1 MIPQKIEL
9 CEFMTASVITIIK
22 QAHAGRHWKDVQ
34 ILVPCWKTLER
45 KPILL
50 QQTSKSLTLTFST
63 SWPVL
68 FYFSSFIESV
78 DPRRSF
84 FRFSPSKPLLCV
96 GFPTCQ
102 RTSRMAARSTSG
114 SGAALLRL
122 RNVGNSFKLLKW
134 ILGWGDGQKPEV

>member
-1 MIPQKIEL
+1 MRIHDCFCHHNHQ
-9 CEFMTASVITIIK
+9 TSA
-22 QAHAGRHWKDVQ
+22 R
-34 ILVPCWKTLER
+34 WKTLER

-68 FYFSSFIESV
+68 FYFSSFIESL

-102 RTSRMAARSTSG
+102 HTSRMAARSTSG

-134 ILGWGDGQKPEV
+134 ILGWGSGVGGGGGQKPEV